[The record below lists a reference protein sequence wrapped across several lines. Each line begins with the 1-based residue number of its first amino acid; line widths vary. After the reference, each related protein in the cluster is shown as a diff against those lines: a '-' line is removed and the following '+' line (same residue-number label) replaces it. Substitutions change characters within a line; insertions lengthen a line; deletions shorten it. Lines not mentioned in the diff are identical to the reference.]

1 MQVLRTPFIEMTT
14 KIEDMSFPIV
24 KSGTWTSSRYPG
36 INGRGTITL
45 NADRTGS
52 MELSYD
58 GSFRTGQTFKFPL
71 TYAVGEKK
79 EQFIVP
85 FGPHSISSQSTFQRV
100 SAVTDMDP
108 DLVAGQR
115 FLVSLR
121 WTQGG
126 SSWMGNYACIDPVD
140 IGTMEGG
147 GPMTIQ

>member
-1 MQVLRTPFIEMTT
+1 MTT
-14 KIEDMSFPIV
+14 RFEEMSFPIV

-36 INGRGTITL
+36 INGRETITL

-52 MELSYD
+52 MELAYD
-58 GSFRTGQTFKFPL
+58 GSFRTGQTFNFPL

-79 EQFIVP
+79 EQFTVGPGP
-85 FGPHSISSQSTFQRV
+85 FPINCQSTFQRV

-108 DLVAGQR
+108 NLVAGQR

-147 GPMTIQ
+147 GTMTVQ